1 MAVRPVSGS
10 RSGDRRALLNWGSA
24 AMALAGAGIFV
35 YGLVFLILNFT
46 AFIELGLTR
55 QLVGTSAAG
64 LQTENPTLY
73 NYISHLQV
81 NLAAFIMVYGL
92 ALAALAWFGIRRGQ
106 PWALWTAVGSY
117 LLGLVVALP
126 IHYVYGL
133 AALAHVGP
141 FYLVTVAMLGG
152 AWLSQAGMARTNNHA
167 ISPS

>member
-1 MAVRPVSGS
+1 MAVRPLSGL
-10 RSGDRRALLNWGSA
+10 RSADRVKLLKWGSA
-24 AMALAGAGIFV
+24 AIALAGAAVFI
-35 YGLVFLILNFT
+35 YGLVFLVLDFT

-55 QLVGTSAAG
+55 QLVGTSAAA
-64 LQTENPTLY
+64 LQTENPTQY

-117 LLGLVVALP
+117 LLGLVVGLP

-133 AALAHVGP
+133 AAPSHVGP
-141 FYLVTVAMLGG
+141 FYLVTVAVLGG
-152 AWLSQAGMARTNNHA
+152 AWLSRAGMPRASNQA

>member
-1 MAVRPVSGS
+1 MSGGPGS
-10 RSGDRRALLNWGSA
+10 GLRSAERAEWLKWGSA
-24 AMALAGAGIFV
+24 AIALAGAAVFV
-35 YGLVFLILNFT
+35 YGLVFLVLNFT

-55 QLVGTSAAG
+55 QLVGTSAAA

-73 NYISHLQV
+73 KYISHLQV
-81 NLAAFIMVYGL
+81 NLAAFIMIYGL

-133 AALAHVGP
+133 AALGHVGP
-141 FYLVTVAMLGG
+141 FYLVTLAMLGG
-152 AWLSQAGMARTNNHA
+152 AWLSQAGMPRAKNQA
-167 ISPS
+167 VSPS

>member
-1 MAVRPVSGS
+1 MAVPPVSGL
-10 RSGDRRALLNWGSA
+10 RSADRAELLKWGSA
-24 AMALAGAGIFV
+24 AIALAGAAVFT
-35 YGLVFLILNFT
+35 YGLVFLVLNFA

-55 QLVGTSAAG
+55 QLVGTSAAA

-73 NYISHLQV
+73 KYISHLQV
-81 NLAAFIMVYGL
+81 NLAAFIMIYGL

-133 AALAHVGP
+133 AALGHVGP
-141 FYLVTVAMLGG
+141 FYLVTVAVLGG
-152 AWLSQAGMARTNNHA
+152 GWLSQAGMPRADNQA